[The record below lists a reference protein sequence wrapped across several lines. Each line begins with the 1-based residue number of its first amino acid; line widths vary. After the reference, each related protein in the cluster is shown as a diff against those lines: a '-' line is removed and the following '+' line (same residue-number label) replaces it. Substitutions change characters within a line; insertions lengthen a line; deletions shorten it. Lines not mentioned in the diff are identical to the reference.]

1 MNTTKDDNNLKE
13 PVKLR
18 YKALKDKALKDGNQ
32 SIYLDCYVN
41 GIREYKFLSLYLRP
55 ETSRE
60 NKLWNREQLRLANA
74 IKAQYIIDIQNGEYG
89 FKDRNRSR
97 KLNFITYCEEMAA
110 EYDANGQNS
119 CAVLMR
125 SAIKR
130 MTDYKG
136 KNVTFN
142 HIDKDFLIGFIEYL
156 NSDIRDFDKAA
167 KDKNRKPKPLSNV
180 YKEALFARIMVALNK
195 AERDGIILKNPGKD
209 IDRKLKPHSEQ
220 KTRCY
225 LTLEEIQ
232 RIIETEYKPDN
243 DIKPAFLFC
252 CFSGLRYS
260 DVSKLTWKE
269 ITVSQ
274 DGYAQI
280 ETTMQKTGKSI
291 TIPLSDNALKW
302 LPKREGSLPE
312 SRIFYKLPDQVN
324 NADVRLR
331 TLIKKA
337 GISKHVTFHVA
348 RHSFA
353 TLTLTYGADLYT
365 VSKLLGHAN
374 IRTTQVYAKIVDE
387 SKRKAVNLIPK
398 L

>member
-18 YKALKDKALKDGNQ
+18 YKALKDGNQ

-55 ETSRE
+55 ENSRE

-110 EYDANGQNS
+110 EYEANGQNS

-136 KNVTFN
+136 KNITFN

-302 LPKREGSLPE
+302 LPEREGNLPE

>member
-13 PVKLR
+13 PIKLR
-18 YKALKDKALKDGNQ
+18 YKALKDGNQ

-97 KLNFITYCEEMAA
+97 KLNFITYCEEMAS
-110 EYDANGQNS
+110 EYEANGQNS

-136 KNVTFN
+136 KNITFN

-156 NSDIRDFDKAA
+156 NSDIRNFDKAA

-225 LTLEEIQ
+225 LILEEIQ

-302 LPKREGSLPE
+302 LPEREGSLPE
-312 SRIFYKLPDQVN
+312 NRIFYKLPDQVN

-337 GISKHVTFHVA
+337 GISKHVTFHTA
-348 RHSFA
+348 RHYLLPSS
-353 TLTLTYGADLYT
+353 LKISGLY
-365 VSKLLGHAN
+365 
-374 IRTTQVYAKIVDE
+374 E
-387 SKRKAVNLIPK
+387 SIY
-398 L
+398 

>member
-1 MNTTKDDNNLKE
+1 MNTAKDDNNLKE

-18 YKALKDKALKDGNQ
+18 YKALKDGNQ

-110 EYDANGQNS
+110 EYEANGQNS

-136 KNVTFN
+136 KNITFN

-302 LPKREGSLPE
+302 LPEREGNLPE
-312 SRIFYKLPDQVN
+312 NRIFYKLPDQVN

>member
-18 YKALKDKALKDGNQ
+18 YKALKDGNQ

-55 ETSRE
+55 ENSRE

-136 KNVTFN
+136 KNITFN

-232 RIIETEYKPDN
+232 KIIETEYKPDN
-243 DIKPAFLFC
+243 DIKSAFLFC

-302 LPKREGSLPE
+302 LPERKGNLPE

>member
-1 MNTTKDDNNLKE
+1 MIMNTTKDDNNLKE

-18 YKALKDKALKDGNQ
+18 YKALKDGNQ

-55 ETSRE
+55 ENSRE

-97 KLNFITYCEEMAA
+97 KLNFITYCEAMAA

-136 KNVTFN
+136 KNITFN

-156 NSDIRDFDKAA
+156 NSDIRDFDKVA

-232 RIIETEYKPDN
+232 KIIETEYKPDN
-243 DIKPAFLFC
+243 DIKSAFLFC

-302 LPKREGSLPE
+302 LPERKGNLPE

>member
-1 MNTTKDDNNLKE
+1 MIMNTTKDDNNLKE

-18 YKALKDKALKDGNQ
+18 YKALKDGNQ

-60 NKLWNREQLRLANA
+60 NKLWNKEQLRLANA

-97 KLNFITYCEEMAA
+97 KLNFITYCEEMAT
-110 EYDANGQNS
+110 EYEANGQNS

-302 LPKREGSLPE
+302 LPEREGSLPE

>member
-1 MNTTKDDNNLKE
+1 MNTAKDDNNLKE

-18 YKALKDKALKDGNQ
+18 YKALKDGNQ

-130 MTDYKG
+130 ITGYKG
-136 KNVTFN
+136 KNITFN

-167 KDKNRKPKPLSNV
+167 KDKGRKPKPLSNV

-195 AERDGIILKNPGKD
+195 AERDGIIIKNPGKD

-232 RIIETEYKPDN
+232 KIIETEYKPDN
-243 DIKPAFLFC
+243 DIKSAFLFC

-260 DVSKLTWKE
+260 DISKLTWKE

-274 DGYAQI
+274 NGYAQI

-302 LPKREGSLPE
+302 LPEREGNLPE
-312 SRIFYKLPDQVN
+312 NRIFYKLPDQVN

>member
-18 YKALKDKALKDGNQ
+18 YKALKDGNQ

-110 EYDANGQNS
+110 EYEANGQNS

-136 KNVTFN
+136 KNITFN

-167 KDKNRKPKPLSNV
+167 KDKNRKPKPLSNG

-232 RIIETEYKPDN
+232 RIIETKYKPDN

-302 LPKREGSLPE
+302 LPEREGSLPE

-387 SKRKAVNLIPK
+387 SKRRAVNLIPK

>member
-1 MNTTKDDNNLKE
+1 MNTAKDDNNLKE

-18 YKALKDKALKDGNQ
+18 YKALKDGNQ

-130 MTDYKG
+130 ITGYKG
-136 KNVTFN
+136 KNITFN

-167 KDKNRKPKPLSNV
+167 KDKGRKPKPLSNV

-195 AERDGIILKNPGKD
+195 AERDGIIIKNPGKD

-232 RIIETEYKPDN
+232 KIIETEYKPDN
-243 DIKPAFLFC
+243 DIKSAFLFC

-274 DGYAQI
+274 NGYAQI

-302 LPKREGSLPE
+302 LPEREGNLPE
-312 SRIFYKLPDQVN
+312 NRIFYKLPDQVN

>member
-1 MNTTKDDNNLKE
+1 MIMNTTKDDNNLKE

-18 YKALKDKALKDGNQ
+18 YKALKDGNQ

-41 GIREYKFLSLYLRP
+41 GVREYKFLSLYLRP
-55 ETSRE
+55 ESNRE

-136 KNVTFN
+136 KNITFN

-225 LTLEEIQ
+225 LTIEEIQ

-243 DIKPAFLFC
+243 DIKSAFLFC

-302 LPKREGSLPE
+302 LPEREGNLPE

>member
-18 YKALKDKALKDGNQ
+18 YKALKDGNQ

-136 KNVTFN
+136 KNITFN

-274 DGYAQI
+274 NGYAQI
-280 ETTMQKTGKSI
+280 ETTMQKTGKNI

-302 LPKREGSLPE
+302 LPEREGNLPE

-331 TLIKKA
+331 TLTKKA

>member
-18 YKALKDKALKDGNQ
+18 YKALKDGNQ

-97 KLNFITYCEEMAA
+97 KLNFITYCEEMAT
-110 EYDANGQNS
+110 EYEANGQNS

-302 LPKREGSLPE
+302 LPEREGSLPE

>member
-1 MNTTKDDNNLKE
+1 MNRKGEDSSIKE
-13 PVKLR
+13 PIKLR
-18 YKALKDKALKDGNQ
+18 FKQLKDGNQ

-41 GIREYKFLSLYLRP
+41 GIREYKFLNLYLRP
-55 ETSRE
+55 DTSRE
-60 NKLWNREQLRLANA
+60 NKMWNKEQLRLANA
-74 IKAQYIIDIQNGEYG
+74 IKAQYIIDIQNGEFG
-89 FKDRNRSR
+89 FKDRNRTR
-97 KLNFITYCEEMAA
+97 KLSFLTYCEDMAA
-110 EYDANGQNS
+110 EYEANGQTS

-125 SAIKR
+125 SAVKR
-130 MTDYKG
+130 MTAYKG
-136 KNVTFN
+136 KNITFN
-142 HIDKDFLIGFIEYL
+142 HIDKEFLIGFIEYL
-156 NSDIRDFDKAA
+156 NSDIRDFDKES
-167 KDKNRKPKPLSNV
+167 KDKKRKPKPLSEV

-209 IDRKLKPHSEQ
+209 IDRKLKPHAEQ
-220 KTRCY
+220 KSRCY
-225 LTLEEIQ
+225 LTLDEIQ
-232 RIIETEYKPDN
+232 KIIDTEYKPDN

-260 DVSKLTWKE
+260 DVQKLTWGE
-269 ITVSQ
+269 ITVSPE
-274 DGYAQI
+274 GYAQL
-280 ETTMQKTGKSI
+280 ETNMQKTGKDI

-302 LPKREGSLPE
+302 LPERSDQPSA

>member
-18 YKALKDKALKDGNQ
+18 YKALKDGNQ

-55 ETSRE
+55 ENSRE

-136 KNVTFN
+136 KNITFN

-156 NSDIRDFDKAA
+156 NSDIRDFDKAD

-232 RIIETEYKPDN
+232 KIIETEYKPDN

-269 ITVSQ
+269 ITASQ

-302 LPKREGSLPE
+302 LPEREGNLPE

-387 SKRKAVNLIPK
+387 SKRRAVNLIPK

>member
-18 YKALKDKALKDGNQ
+18 YKALKDGNQ

-41 GIREYKFLSLYLRP
+41 GVREYKFLSLYLRP
-55 ETSRE
+55 ESNRE

-136 KNVTFN
+136 KNITFN

-156 NSDIRDFDKAA
+156 NSDIRNFDKAA
-167 KDKNRKPKPLSNV
+167 KDKNRKPKPLSNA

-232 RIIETEYKPDN
+232 KIIETEYKPDN

-302 LPKREGSLPE
+302 LPERKGNLPE

>member
-1 MNTTKDDNNLKE
+1 MNRKGEDGTNKE
-13 PVKLR
+13 PIKLR
-18 YKALKDKALKDGNQ
+18 FKQLKDGNQ

-41 GIREYKFLSLYLRP
+41 GIREYKFLNLYLRP
-55 ETSRE
+55 DTSRE
-60 NKLWNREQLRLANA
+60 NKMWNKEQLRLANA
-74 IKAQYIIDIQNGEYG
+74 IKAQYIIDIQNGEFG
-89 FKDRNRSR
+89 FKDRNRTR
-97 KLNFITYCEEMAA
+97 KLSFLTYCEDMAA
-110 EYDANGQNS
+110 EYEANGQTS

-125 SAIKR
+125 SAVKR
-130 MTDYKG
+130 MIAYKG
-136 KNVTFN
+136 KNITFN
-142 HIDKDFLIGFIEYL
+142 HIDKEFLIGFIEYL

-209 IDRKLKPHSEQ
+209 IDRKLKPHAEQ
-220 KTRCY
+220 KSRCY
-225 LTLEEIQ
+225 LTLDEIQ
-232 RIIETEYKPDN
+232 KIINTEYKPDN

-260 DVSKLTWKE
+260 DVQKLTWEE
-269 ITVSQ
+269 ITLSPE
-274 DGYAQI
+274 GYAQI
-280 ETTMQKTGKSI
+280 ETQMQKTGKDI

-302 LPKREGSLPE
+302 LPERSGQPAS

-331 TLIKKA
+331 TIIKKA

-348 RHSFA
+348 RHTFA

-365 VSKLLGHAN
+365 VSKLLGHSN
-374 IRTTQVYAKIVDE
+374 IRTTQIYAKIVDE

>member
-1 MNTTKDDNNLKE
+1 MIMNTTKDDNNLKE

-18 YKALKDKALKDGNQ
+18 YKALKDGNQ

-41 GIREYKFLSLYLRP
+41 GVREYKFLSLYLRP
-55 ETSRE
+55 ENNRE

-136 KNVTFN
+136 KNITFN

-225 LTLEEIQ
+225 LTIEEIQ
-232 RIIETEYKPDN
+232 KIIETEYKPDN

-302 LPKREGSLPE
+302 LPERKGNLPE

-337 GISKHVTFHVA
+337 GISKHVTFHVS

>member
-18 YKALKDKALKDGNQ
+18 YKALKDGNQ

-89 FKDRNRSR
+89 FKDRNRSK

-110 EYDANGQNS
+110 EYEANGQNS

-136 KNVTFN
+136 KNITFN

-232 RIIETEYKPDN
+232 RIIETKYKPDN

-302 LPKREGSLPE
+302 LPEREGSLPE

-387 SKRKAVNLIPK
+387 SKRRAVNLIPK

>member
-1 MNTTKDDNNLKE
+1 M
-13 PVKLR
+13 R
-18 YKALKDKALKDGNQ
+18 YKALKDGNQ

-41 GIREYKFLSLYLRP
+41 GVREYKFLSLYLRP
-55 ETSRE
+55 ESNRE

-97 KLNFITYCEEMAA
+97 KLNFITYCEAMAA

-136 KNVTFN
+136 KNITFN

-167 KDKNRKPKPLSNV
+167 KDKNRKPKSLSNV

-225 LTLEEIQ
+225 LTIEEIQ
-232 RIIETEYKPDN
+232 KIIETEYKPDN

-302 LPKREGSLPE
+302 LPEREGNLPE